1 MQINKVSILNLTIS
15 KTYRTHQ
22 TDNYTKNQLPS
33 GKFILPKDT
42 VSFSGKLSP
51 KPLARL
57 FDNYRPDK
65 MIKDGAQF
73 NIHNHQIFARM
84 KNSYSAKEFKKLFDY
99 ADQKGVFSLNINKK
113 SHYITTSLIT
123 PKENPL
129 MGKLVWVTDS
139 ARYMP
144 ILKDKYPLAAVPL
157 MENMSKFYKKQERNF
172 NKIINDP
179 IQYEFNHD
187 WPNTAK
193 NGIGHVFN
201 PETMITHKWFAH
213 TRLDSPGLYL
223 QTMCDLIKDGF
234 SGAKYGY
241 KKASDISQNSIDAIS
256 NTTAY
261 LKAIDYPYAKDTGA
275 WEEKTFNITPS
286 SDVAIINEA
295 FRKIIDL
302 MYSKTNNPEI
312 LKVRRRI
319 LDTKHGKVFAD
330 EAGLREM
337 LKIGEYRIK
346 TNSFEEV
353 PGERN
358 LDGALSFVPHS
369 EKFSDD
375 VIEDARIIISRMQ
388 ALESDFAN
396 TGQSYYRDYPKLV
409 RENGTLRYLN
419 DRYLNM
425 TSGHEINRYVLNKNT
440 EAQWFMTSDI
450 SKSYGIAAKRL
461 LDKIEKDG
469 CAKQDS
475 ETLKLLHTAI
485 DKQTEFI
492 NRAYGRITGENTF
505 KANGKPCP
513 AFQVP
518 EAYQAVKN
526 SDGEIIFVPGT
537 HTPLGWAQASL
548 YDASKLL
555 LENLT
560 RIEKLSI

>member
-1 MQINKVSILNLTIS
+1 
-15 KTYRTHQ
+15 
-22 TDNYTKNQLPS
+22 
-33 GKFILPKDT
+33 
-42 VSFSGKLSP
+42 
-51 KPLARL
+51 
-57 FDNYRPDK
+57 
-65 MIKDGAQF
+65 
-73 NIHNHQIFARM
+73 
-84 KNSYSAKEFKKLFDY
+84 
-99 ADQKGVFSLNINKK
+99 
-113 SHYITTSLIT
+113 
-123 PKENPL
+123 
-129 MGKLVWVTDS
+129 
-139 ARYMP
+139 
-144 ILKDKYPLAAVPL
+144 
-157 MENMSKFYKKQERNF
+157 
-172 NKIINDP
+172 
-179 IQYEFNHD
+179 
-187 WPNTAK
+187 
-193 NGIGHVFN
+193 
-201 PETMITHKWFAH
+201 
-213 TRLDSPGLYL
+213 
-223 QTMCDLIKDGF
+223 
-234 SGAKYGY
+234 
-241 KKASDISQNSIDAIS
+241 
-256 NTTAY
+256 
-261 LKAIDYPYAKDTGA
+261 
-275 WEEKTFNITPS
+275 
-286 SDVAIINEA
+286 
-295 FRKIIDL
+295 
-302 MYSKTNNPEI
+302 
-312 LKVRRRI
+312 
-319 LDTKHGKVFAD
+319 
-330 EAGLREM
+330 M